1 MIHKIYDNDIDNID
15 DNLFRKIEDK
25 YLDYGILDAINNDV
39 LEIVYIDVF
48 KHVYYGLFKI
58 CRK

>member
-15 DNLFRKIEDK
+15 ANLFRKIEDK
-25 YLDYGILDAINNDV
+25 YLDYGILGTINNDI

-48 KHVYYGLFKI
+48 KHVYYNLYKI
-58 CRK
+58 CK